1 MPFCLGSR
9 PSHTCSFQHDLY
21 PKMEQRTMA
30 HVLLLFSSWAP
41 ATLTSAG
48 ILCASQREQVH
59 DVKPGRQ
66 ADDYHLLLF
75 LEVAKSSVR
84 D

>member
-9 PSHTCSFQHDLY
+9 PSHTHRFRHDLH

-30 HVLLLFSSWAP
+30 YLLLLFSSWA
-41 ATLTSAG
+41 LTSAG
-48 ILCASQREQVH
+48 ILRAFQREEVH

-66 ADDYHLLLF
+66 VDDYHLLLF